1 MNRSIGP
8 SHQPSAISHFSLY
21 VPVAI
26 RASSSKQIDTLIA
39 DLRAGRAVTRDAAV
53 ARLTVI
59 GSRAVE
65 PLIAVTRSNADRV
78 ARTAAWRALE
88 AIGDPRALEP
98 ALDTLADASADPAAG
113 AAAAGVARVFL
124 RGAQGA
130 AAVDRLTAV
139 VLDQARPEPLRLA
152 ALRALRDLEPSTI
165 APILTSLAGDPSA
178 TIRAEASTR
187 SARKGRTAPDPIA
200 AVTRAAEQGLP
211 EDPSALRRAMSQ
223 AGDAISLLL
232 LLRVL
237 ERVREREASEP
248 AGRRDE
254 WTMTRAA
261 AHVALANR
269 GSRLA
274 LYDLRESLAAAT
286 TPLPVGFLA
295 ALSRVGDAS
304 CLESIAAAH
313 ARARNAWW
321 RQHLADAF
329 RAVVSREKLTR
340 RHAVVKRI
348 EKRSPQTL
356 REVWPGGTAR
366 SGGSGGSGGSGQV
379 R

>member
-1 MNRSIGP
+1 VS
-8 SHQPSAISHFSLY
+8 
-21 VPVAI
+21 I
-26 RASSSKQIDTLIA
+26 RASSSNQIESLVA
-39 DLRAGRAVTRDAAV
+39 NLGAGRAVTRDAAV

-65 PLIAVTRSNADRV
+65 RLIALTQSNADAV

-88 AIGDPRALEP
+88 AIGDPRALGP
-98 ALDTLADASADPAAG
+98 ALGTLADASADPAVGG
-113 AAAAGVARVFL
+113 AAARVARVFL
-124 RGAQGA
+124 RGPQGA

-139 VLDQARPEPLRLA
+139 VLDRARPEPLRLA

-165 APILTSLAGDPSA
+165 APVLTSLAGDPSG
-178 TIRAEASTR
+178 TIRAEASTGR
-187 SARKGRTAPDPIA
+187 ARKGRAAPDPVV
-200 AVTRAAEQGLP
+200 AVTQAAEQGLP

-223 AGDAISLLL
+223 AGDAVSLAL
-232 LLRVL
+232 LLRIV

-248 AGRRDE
+248 AGLRDD

-286 TPLPVGFLA
+286 TPLPVEFLA
-295 ALSRVGDAS
+295 ALALVGDAS
-304 CLESIAAAH
+304 CLDAVVAAH
-313 ARARNAWW
+313 ARTRNAWW

-329 RAVVSREKLTR
+329 RTVVVREKLTR
-340 RHAVVKRI
+340 RHAVMKRI

-356 REVWPGGTAR
+356 REVWPGG
-366 SGGSGGSGGSGQV
+366 SSGSGKSG